1 MRLTP
6 IFNFQFPISNCRINW
21 SRNSAGETG
30 NWKLFVAMLVV
41 FVPAML
47 SAQTTKDPNSKTDP
61 VTTAKTKILIVPWEP
76 RMFNCSSDITRAISN
91 ETSQKY
97 AQVQE
102 ALRKGMVEQ
111 LKRSFGANYS
121 VVSLIDDTA
130 KMKGDLNYVYNYTS
144 MSYVGVNSP
153 LNPTKEDSAKMKQQ
167 AGLKN
172 GQVAVQAAEGEKF
185 MTTVVLSPNLL
196 AYLKKK
202 YKADYVLFLNQ
213 VDLENDLGA
222 DPYNTEGKAEF
233 NRKASAHWT
242 IFSTTTGKRVAMG
255 KSKGTFASTTNNPKK
270 ISDGAFATIA
280 KAINEKFVAA
290 IKP

>member
-1 MRLTP
+1 MTKLVNNMRKGRGTRDGGRGKQSPPRAPRPAPLFLLAA
-6 IFNFQFPISNCRINW
+6 IFVS
-21 SRNSAGETG
+21 T
-30 NWKLFVAMLVV
+30 L
-41 FVPAML
+41 L
-47 SAQTTKDPNSKTDP
+47 SAQTTKDPNSKGDP
-61 VTTAKTKILIVPWEP
+61 ASTAKTKILIVPWEP
-76 RMFNCSSDITRAISN
+76 RMFNCNSDISRAISN

-97 AQVQE
+97 GQVQE

-111 LKRSFGANYS
+111 LKRAFGSDYN

-153 LNPTKEDSAKMKQQ
+153 LNPTKEDSARMKQQ
-167 AGLKN
+167 TGLKN

-222 DPYNTEGKAEF
+222 DPYNTEGKSEF
-233 NRKASAHWT
+233 NRKAAAHWT
-242 IFSTTTGKRVAMG
+242 IFSTSTGKRVAMG
-255 KSKGTFASTTNNPKK
+255 KNKGTFSSTTNTPKK
-270 ISDGAFATIA
+270 IIDGAFAMIA

-290 IKP
+290 LKP